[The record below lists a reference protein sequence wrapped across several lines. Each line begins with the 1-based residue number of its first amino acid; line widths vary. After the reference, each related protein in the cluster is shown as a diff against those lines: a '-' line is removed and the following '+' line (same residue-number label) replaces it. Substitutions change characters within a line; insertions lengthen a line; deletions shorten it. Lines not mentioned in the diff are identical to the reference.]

1 MRPSLL
7 SLSQREQRL
16 LLEGKKR
23 DKRGS
28 EFSILKNMLC
38 ANRLSLLSDP
48 SPGPVSVS
56 GCSVIGEGGD
66 DVLIWR
72 RRLIFSR

>member
-16 LLEGKKR
+16 LLEGRKM

-28 EFSILKNMLC
+28 EFSILKSMLC

-56 GCSVIGEGGD
+56 GCSVTGEGGA